1 MNYYMQ
7 AFRKYAVFSGRA
19 RRMEYWMFTVINFA
33 IIFALNMLGGAL
45 GLGSFALGSLGGD
58 TAAAFGSIIGILLGF
73 IPGLIFC
80 LVILL
85 PSIAVGVRR
94 LHDTGRSGLWMLLGL
109 IPFVGL
115 ILLVFMLI
123 DSQPGD
129 NEYGP
134 NPKGV
139 GMPAMA

>member
-7 AFRKYAVFSGRA
+7 AFKKYAVFSGRA

-33 IIFALNMLGGAL
+33 IIFALNMVGGILGFGGSAIGAMA
-45 GLGSFALGSLGGD
+45 GDVGS
-58 TAAAFGSIIGILLGF
+58 AFGSLIGILLGF

-80 LVILL
+80 LIILL

-94 LHDTGRSGLWMLLGL
+94 LHDTGKSGVWMLLGL